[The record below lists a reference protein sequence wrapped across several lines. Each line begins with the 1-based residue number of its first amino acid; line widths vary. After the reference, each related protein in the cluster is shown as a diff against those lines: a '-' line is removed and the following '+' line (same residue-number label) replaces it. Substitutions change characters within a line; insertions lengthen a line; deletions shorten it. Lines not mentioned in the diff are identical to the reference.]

1 MLALLRMVT
10 VVVKCYPAVCLP
22 EATRKEHQQH
32 HYHHHHRHEGNQESV
47 AHGLL
52 PFRLRL

>member
-10 VVVKCYPAVCLP
+10 VVVKCYLAVCLP